1 MIDHRP
7 LLRDLLREE
16 PLDAEALM
24 GALVSGELSEGAAA
38 GLLVAL
44 QARGVDGME
53 LAALARALS
62 ARAVHVASIEGPLLD
77 TCGTGGSGLDT
88 ANTSTVAALVL
99 AGLGLRVA
107 KHGNRASSGRC
118 GSADLLEALG
128 VPLVVAPDDVA
139 ATLERAGLVFLF
151 APAFHPAVRHVGPAR
166 RALGVPTVFNL
177 LGPLCNPARPARQV
191 LGVSRSEHGPL
202 MAAALAE
209 LGREA
214 VVVHGEDGL
223 DEVTLCGA
231 TRTWTVTEG
240 GVTEG
245 RITPEDLGLP
255 TRRPE
260 ELRGGDVA
268 TNVAVARAVL
278 AGEPGAHTDLVLAN
292 VAVALGPDLREGV
305 ARAREGLAGGARVLA
320 ALAGGDD
327 AGAA

>member
-16 PLDAEALM
+16 ALDAEALI
-24 GALVSGELSEGAAA
+24 GALVSGELSEGASA
-38 GLLVAL
+38 GLLTAL
-44 QARGVDGME
+44 QARGVDGDE
-53 LAALARALS
+53 LASLARALS
-62 ARAVHVASIEGPLLD
+62 ARAVAVPAVGGPLLD

-99 AGLGLRVA
+99 AGLGVRVA

-118 GSADLLEALG
+118 GSADLLDALG
-128 VPLVVAPDDVA
+128 VPLATAPEAVGEVLD
-139 ATLERAGLVFLF
+139 RAGMVFLF

-177 LGPLCNPARPARQV
+177 LGPLCNPARPDVQV
-191 LGVSRSEHGPL
+191 LGVSRPEHGPL
-202 MAAALAE
+202 MAAALAA
-209 LGREA
+209 LGRRA

-223 DEVTLCGA
+223 DEVTLCGP
-231 TRTWTVTEG
+231 TRTWTVSDAA
-240 GVTEG
+240 VVEG

-260 ELRGGDVA
+260 ELRGGDVT
-268 TNVAVARAVL
+268 TNVAVARSVL
-278 AGEPGAHTDLVLAN
+278 AGAPGPHTDLVLAN
-292 VAVALGPDLREGV
+292 VALALGGDLRDGV
-305 ARAREGLAGGARVLA
+305 ARAREGLTGGARVLR